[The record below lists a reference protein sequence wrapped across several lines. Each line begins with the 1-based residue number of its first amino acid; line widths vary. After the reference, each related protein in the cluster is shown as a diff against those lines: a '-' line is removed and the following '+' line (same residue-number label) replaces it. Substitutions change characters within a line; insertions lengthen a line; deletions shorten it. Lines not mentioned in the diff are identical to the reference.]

1 MELDMYGGDV
11 MSRNKLILWVLGQ
24 PTKEMHK
31 YSTMED
37 HVSIITDHLSMVCQ
51 VLAIKPDLIL
61 LENGTTSRVGRLK
74 SDLVHMYHI
83 VHFQANTVLGGFPA
97 KGHFHRDHFVL
108 VFKMKWSWTGSEDEF
123 LRIFAEVPILDG
135 DDLLCAPLEER
146 RKFHLKLAA
155 NNGNVYA
162 PDTPITQV
170 PLHHCMTRMQALAA
184 DKPKHN
190 KDTLCNIKG
199 TYIACVDKIGH
210 PWGPW
215 CPSITFNL
223 GRLVSFSSEK
233 FFTAKEYLAMMGE
246 AVYPG
251 LVGQGGECLYQQH
264 VLDHEDV
271 SENVIRSLAKGIHL
285 HYLTPL
291 MLYALACLKVSKYAL
306 AESASCE

>member
-37 HVSIITDHLSMVCQ
+37 HVSIITDHMSMVCQ
-51 VLAIKPDLIL
+51 VLAMKPDLIL
-61 LENGTTSRVGRLK
+61 LENGTTSRVGQLK
-74 SDLVHMYHI
+74 SDLGHMYHI

-97 KGHFHRDHFVL
+97 KGHIHRDHFVL

-170 PLHHCMTRMQALAA
+170 PLHHCMTRMQQLAA
-184 DKPKHN
+184 DKHKRN
-190 KDTLCNIKG
+190 EDTLCNIKG
-199 TYIACVDKIGH
+199 TYIACVDKIGC
-210 PWGPW
+210 PGGPW

-246 AVYPG
+246 AVYPD
-251 LVGQGGECLYQQH
+251 LVGQGGECLFQH

-271 SENVIRSLAKGIHL
+271 SDNVIKGLAKGMHL